1 MISFGRKQSVRCL
14 FLSALSLMAAAS
26 ASAQTAP
33 GNRGAGGMAP
43 GGAAG
48 GGASAGATTNT
59 PNAAPATAASPA
71 EPAPSYAPSNTTPN
85 GMGAAGGVSAPGPT
99 ASSSGPV
106 SPQVPIGSQPVPFG
120 SPSAPNAFGQPLPA
134 APPASLQA
142 ETPGASPLFLTPD
155 SAAILAARRSLGSLA
170 ALRDVF
176 AARAGVKSAA
186 ALSPPVFT
194 IGPALEAGG
203 TTDGFL
209 FEQPLELNGTRGART
224 RIARAQLRL
233 TQAQALTELQT
244 LVYTARTS
252 FYILARAQEQLRLA
266 SDLRRVTEQFDA
278 LARRQVAL
286 GARPSIEARQTAI
299 EAARAR
305 VAEAQAAGE
314 EQAARALLNAYF
326 GRAPLDPVTVY
337 LPDESAAGAVRPVPN
352 LEAAQRQALAA
363 RGEIAEVEATR
374 DLPLARASLARAQG
388 RPDLAPEF
396 RIAQI
401 TPTYMDAGLGVV
413 ITVPLDYG
421 TRRNLIRQEDRTA
434 DADADRIVGTQ
445 AQVRAETVQAASRLT
460 QARVA
465 LAEYDTGIVADARAV
480 LDSTRAGFAAGGLS
494 IIEVLNAERT
504 FRLVTNERL
513 GALASADQAAAD
525 FDRAVGAVPPA
536 LLSALTHDMTGDISK
551 VTRKK
556 AAEQKE
562 TASP

>member
-1 MISFGRKQSVRCL
+1 MP
-14 FLSALSLMAAAS
+14 AAA
-26 ASAQTAP
+26 AP
-33 GNRGAGGMAP
+33 
-43 GGAAG
+43 
-48 GGASAGATTNT
+48 TTNT
-59 PNAAPATAASPA
+59 PNAAPATTASPA
-71 EPAPSYAPSNTTPN
+71 EPALSYAPSNTTPN

-99 ASSSGPV
+99 TSSSGPM
-106 SPQVPIGSQPVPFG
+106 SPQVPLGSQPVTFG

-134 APPASLQA
+134 APPVSLQV
-142 ETPGASPLFLTPD
+142 ETPGALPLFLTPD
-155 SAAILAARRSLGSLA
+155 SAAVRAARRSLGSLA

-194 IGPALEAGG
+194 IGPAFQTGG

-244 LVYTARTS
+244 IVYTARTDY
-252 FYILARAQEQLRLA
+252 YILARAQEQLRLA
-266 SDLRRVTEQFDA
+266 SELRRVTEQFDA
-278 LARRQVAL
+278 LARKQVAL
-286 GARPSIEARQTAI
+286 GARPGIEARQTAI

-326 GRAPLDPVTVY
+326 GRAPFDPITVY

-363 RGEIAEVEATR
+363 RGEIAEVEAVR

-460 QARVA
+460 EARAA
-465 LAEYDTGIVADARAV
+465 LAEYDSGIVADARAV

-513 GALASADQAAAD
+513 GALALADQAAAD

-536 LLSALTHDMTGDISK
+536 LLSALAQDMTGDISK
-551 VTRKK
+551 VTRKE